1 MATNIKLKRSSVAGK
16 KPLTT
21 DLSLGELGLNTF
33 DGKLFVKI
41 DRGGVESIVG
51 LGAEEPGNSY
61 FVTKNGSDA
70 NDGKSIGNAFGSLAK
85 ALTVATT
92 GDTIKISAG
101 VFTEIFPLEVPTG
114 VCVIGDGLRS
124 TFIQPTAGT
133 KDLDAFLLNG
143 ESEVTDLT
151 VGNFFYN
158 TTNDTG
164 YGFRFKSGMK
174 TTTRSPYVQRVTVY
188 NKGSITSSS
197 DPFGFD
203 TPNNP
208 PVSYKSGRGAK
219 IDGGI
224 VDATTLEPAMFFN
237 ECTFI
242 CPNSTGLVMTNGAR
256 TEWINCFTYFCDK
269 SIDAYDSASGLAGA
283 GKTRVKVSGLTV
295 TTTPN
300 TNDLVYYLEANTKS
314 GTYSRTGTTVTI
326 TYNSHG
332 LSSGDRVYADFTS
345 GTATDGYYTISNVT
359 TNTFDVIDSA
369 SGSTTGNISYKKA
382 LAYGTISSYNSGTTR
397 LTNKGTG
404 LFQIASDLSRG
415 GKAITA
421 FDDARLVTSQYKFG
435 TSSLALDGTGDYLS
449 INSDTDFG
457 FGTGNFTIEMWIRIS
472 TLGTIKTIADFRDGT
487 ISDTAPVLFV
497 NSSNVVSYN
506 ITTGSNAI
514 TGTTALAANTWYHVA
529 LCRSSNNTKLFLNG
543 TQEGSTYTDNN
554 NFGNSKPLRIGTA
567 PSNISYFNGFIDEFR
582 VSKTARYTANFT
594 APVTAFGPD
603 GNEVLLLHFDGDNNS
618 QIILDSTLPVQDIRF
633 VSSAGSELATATT
646 ITLADY
652 QEFGASM
659 RSIGSA
665 AVFGNQGIVGDGPG
679 VNLRLFAF
687 NFGHVGTGKDFSQD
701 ESLVIQGN
709 EVIETNNANIQY
721 VSIDQSGDFRVGD
734 AFYVN
739 EKKGIVSFGSQTSN
753 ISSLSNLDVTDGTN
767 TTTIT
772 PSSITTGTVQ
782 LSSNTISTTSGNL
795 TIDPAGSGTTTIN
808 GDVSI
813 NGTLTATTA
822 SLGGIIQGDTQVTI
836 TDTGSNGT
844 ISLVADGT
852 TVQTTTSSLV
862 TLNTSLVVKEAN
874 INTTTTTRTSST
886 AQFVADI
893 FSATTYRTTK
903 YLIQVM
909 QTGSSNFYSSE
920 VLVLHDGTNVYLTQ
934 YGTLQTE
941 ISPVSSI
948 DADINSGNVRLLV
961 TPAVSD
967 TTTKISRISLTA

>member
-1 MATNIKLKRSSVAGK
+1 MATNIRLKRSAVSGK

-21 DLSLGELGLNTF
+21 DLQLGELGLNTY

-41 DRGGVESIVG
+41 DRSGVESIVG
-51 LGAEEPGNSY
+51 IGAEEPGNSY
-61 FVTKNGSDA
+61 FVTKNGSDF
-70 NDGKSIGNAFGSLAK
+70 NDGKSIGNSFGSLAK
-85 ALTVATT
+85 ALTIATS
-92 GDTIKISAG
+92 GDTIRISPG
-101 VFTEIFPLEVPTG
+101 VYTEVFPLEVPTG

-133 KDLDAFLLNG
+133 KDKDAFLLNG
-143 ESEVTDLT
+143 ETEVTDLT
-151 VGNFFYN
+151 IGNFFYN
-158 TTNDTG
+158 SSNDTG

-188 NKGSITSSS
+188 NKGSITSST

-219 IDGGI
+219 IDGSV

-256 TEWINCFTYFCDK
+256 TEWVNCFTYFCDK
-269 SIDAYDSASGLAGA
+269 SIDAYDGTTGFSGA
-283 GKTRVKVSGLTV
+283 GKTRVKLSGITE
-295 TTTPN
+295 TTAPSL
-300 TNDLVYYLEANTKS
+300 NDILYYLETNSRT
-314 GTYSRTGTTVTI
+314 GTYSRTGTTVTV
-326 TYNSHG
+326 TFNAHG
-332 LSSGDRVYADFTS
+332 LSNGDKVYVDFTS
-345 GTATDGYYTISNVT
+345 GSATDGYYTISNVA
-359 TNTFDVIDSA
+359 TNTFQITDSA
-369 SGSTTGNISYKKA
+369 SGTTSGNVSFKKA
-382 LAYGTISSYNSGTTR
+382 LAYGTISSYTSGTVK

-404 LFQIASDLSRG
+404 LFETASSRP
-415 GKAITA
+415 GKSVTA
-421 FDDARLVTSQYKFG
+421 FGDAKISTSQYKFG
-435 TSSLALDGTGDYLS
+435 TSSLALDGTGDY
-449 INSDTDFG
+449 IFVPSDSDFAY
-457 FGTGNFTIEMWIRIS
+457 GTGDFTIEFWYRKTASGVFQVLYDQRTAATDTAVMIAVNSTEKVYVYINGATRCLGTS
-472 TLGTIKTIADFRDGT
+472 TLAT
-487 ISDTAPVLFV
+487 
-497 NSSNVVSYN
+497 
-506 ITTGSNAI
+506 
-514 TGTTALAANTWYHVA
+514 NTWYHIAVT
-529 LCRSSNNTKLFLNG
+529 RTSGSTRLFING
-543 TQEGSTYTDNN
+543 SQEGATYSDTNDYPSKQIRIGIDYA
-554 NFGNSKPLRIGTA
+554 GNSPV
-567 PSNISYFNGFIDEFR
+567 NGFIDEVR
-582 VSKTARYTANFT
+582 VSNISRYSGTFT
-594 APVTAFGPD
+594 PSSTEFVSDSNTK
-603 GNEVLLLHFDGDNNS
+603 LLLKFEGDNNS
-618 QIILDSTLPVQDIRF
+618 VIIKDSTLQVQDVRIT
-633 VSSAGSELATATT
+633 SSAGTEKLTSTN
-646 ITLADY
+646 IILADY

-665 AVFGNQGIVGDGPG
+665 AVFGNQGIIGDGPG

-687 NFGHVGTGKDFSQD
+687 NFGHIGTGKDFTQD
-701 ESLVIQGN
+701 ESLVVQGN

-721 VSIDQSGDFRVGD
+721 VSIDQNGDFRVGD

-739 EKKGIVSFGSQTSN
+739 EKKGIVSFGGQAFN

-767 TTTIT
+767 ITSIT
-772 PSSITTGTVQ
+772 PTTLTVGTVR

-795 TIDPAGSGTTTIN
+795 IIDPAGTGSTTIN

-822 SLGGIIQGDTQVTI
+822 SLSGIIQGDTQVTI
-836 TDTGSNGT
+836 VDTGSNGT
-844 ISLVADGT
+844 ISLIADGA
-852 TVQTTTSSLV
+852 TVQTVTSGGSTV
-862 TLNTSLVVKEAN
+862 TGFLNVKEAN
-874 INTTTTTRTSST
+874 INTTTTTVTSST
-886 AQFVADI
+886 SQFVADT

-903 YLIQVM
+903 YLIQVR

-948 DADINSGNVRLLV
+948 DADINSGNVRLLI